1 MKRLIWLPAVLCILF
16 CSTARAQDA
25 PEWEV
30 SGGYT
35 YVRANVT
42 GSGKSFALNGGVG
55 SITQNVNG
63 WFGGRV
69 QAGFFTGKEAGRTV
83 SAQTIT
89 YGPVFSTHKYER
101 ITPFVDVQLGAI
113 HGGIGYLGISAPAFR
128 FTAAPG
134 IGADFKVNDRVAIRV
149 QADYLMTRFL
159 GLRQDNLQGI
169 VGLVLR
175 LGRK

>member
-16 CSTARAQDA
+16 CSAARAQETPA
-25 PEWEV
+25 WEV
-30 SGGYT
+30 SGGYS
-35 YVRANVT
+35 YLRANVY
-42 GSGKSFALNGGVG
+42 GSGSSFALNGGVG

-63 WFGGRV
+63 WFGARV
-69 QAGFFTGKEAGRTV
+69 EAGFFTGKEAGRTV
-83 SAQTIT
+83 TAQTLT

-101 ITPFVDVQLGAI
+101 VTPFVDVQLGAI
-113 HGGIGYLGISAPAFR
+113 HGSTGYLGISAPAFR
-128 FTAAPG
+128 FDGAPG

-149 QADYLMTRFL
+149 QGNYLMSRFL

-175 LGRK
+175 IGRK

>member
-1 MKRLIWLPAVLCILF
+1 
-16 CSTARAQDA
+16 
-25 PEWEV
+25 
-30 SGGYT
+30 
-35 YVRANVT
+35 VT

-55 SITQNVNG
+55 SITQNLNG

-113 HGGIGYLGISAPAFR
+113 HGGIGYLGISAPVFR

-175 LGRK
+175 FGRK